1 MLCNRFIKQA
11 ILKETDPHQL
21 PEEINRLDQL
31 TRLLSSAA
39 VQGTLHL
46 KDNRQIFISE
56 AICFMQDLSTEVW
69 IMEMRAE
76 KDQTTYWNNGLM
88 LIKKKEVVSSG
99 WVLLFLS
106 NRNLDSSPH
115 CSYVVQQLQKIKQQN
130 LRLWLLLYVHLP
142 SNLHQPFDVY
152 WTWLNKH
159 LIVWNTIYY
168 RMSLLKFKFA
178 ENVLYSPSRCR

>member
-1 MLCNRFIKQA
+1 MLCNRFTDRFIKQA

-56 AICFMQDLSTEVW
+56 AICFMQDLSTFDMVW

-88 LIKKKEVVSSG
+88 LIKKKRLCPLG
-99 WVLLFLS
+99 G
-106 NRNLDSSPH
+106 
-115 CSYVVQQLQKIKQQN
+115 CSC
-130 LRLWLLLYVHLP
+130 
-142 SNLHQPFDVY
+142 F
-152 WTWLNKH
+152 
-159 LIVWNTIYY
+159 
-168 RMSLLKFKFA
+168 
-178 ENVLYSPSRCR
+178 